1 MSEDVPKPTFA
12 VDQMLGSLAKWLRM
26 LGYDTIY
33 DKTMDDKQIAAAA
46 RADNRFVLTRDKEL
60 SKEPGAMLIETED
73 LEAQL
78 TVVREKFG
86 LKFSEDTIRC
96 TQCNGELVSLPKE
109 EANGSVPEGAFA
121 SNDKFWKCGGCG
133 KVYWRGSHWLGIME
147 RFRKL
152 NLA

>member
-1 MSEDVPKPTFA
+1 MSEDAPKPMFA

-26 LGYDTIY
+26 LGYDTVY

-46 RADNRFVLTRDKEL
+46 KADNRFVLTRDKEL

-78 TVVREKFG
+78 TAVREKFG

-109 EANGSVPEGAFA
+109 EAKDSVPEGAFA

>member
-1 MSEDVPKPTFA
+1 MSEDVPKPMFA

-26 LGYDTIY
+26 LGYDTVY

-46 RADNRFVLTRDKEL
+46 RADNRFILTRDKEL

-78 TVVREKFG
+78 TAVREKFG

-109 EANGSVPEGAFA
+109 EAKGSVPEGAFA
-121 SNDKFWKCGGCG
+121 SNDKFWKCEGCG

>member
-1 MSEDVPKPTFA
+1 MSEDATKPMFA

-46 RADNRFVLTRDKEL
+46 RADNRFILTRDKEL
-60 SKEPGAMLIETED
+60 SKEPGALLIESEE

-78 TVVREKFG
+78 TAVREKFG

-96 TQCNGELVSLPKE
+96 TQCNGALVSLPKE
-109 EANGSVPEGAFA
+109 EAKGSVPEGAFA